1 MRDTGKEEHDKA
13 HYNNEHEREYT
24 KLYIL
29 YIIMYALISYIAL
42 VEKKSAPASF
52 QA

>member
-1 MRDTGKEEHDKA
+1 MIITKIVIIV
-13 HYNNEHEREYT
+13 NNINY
-24 KLYIL
+24 
-29 YIIMYALISYIAL
+29 YASYIAL